1 MSVFSVYLVIGILV
15 ILSAWLPLFVGRLPV
30 SLPMLAVGIGVLL
43 AMLTGIN
50 DPYGNHT
57 TFALHLAEF
66 ALLVSVFGAGL
77 KIDRPF
83 SLRGWTSTW
92 RLLGLVMPLS
102 ILGCAVAGHWLLG
115 LALGQAVL
123 LGAMLAPT
131 DPVLASGFGAGPPG
145 QGDEGESKFTL
156 TSEAGLNDGLAFP
169 FVTLGLAWMGG
180 SAAHGLLHW
189 ALIDLLW
196 DVAGGVLIGV
206 ALGGLLV
213 AVNAVLPQHM
223 RLSASNSGLV
233 AVGLAFLAYSLT
245 IAAHANGFVAVFCE
259 AVALRNFSS
268 RYEYSQR
275 LNHAAEQFER
285 LSMVGV
291 LVFLG
296 IAIFKGQFAHIGIA
310 EIVFMVAV
318 LLVVRPVAVLIGCI
332 GSGKDR
338 WARAAL
344 GYFGIRGIASLY
356 YITYVAPRLSAG
368 TAQHLTGVVSLVI
381 LASVVLYGTT
391 AGVASHFL
399 IRDVPQPGEESAEEA
414 AQDEDRAAAR
424 SETERAAQGEGG

>member
-1 MSVFSVYLVIGILV
+1 MSAFTTYLVVGFLV
-15 ILSAWLPLFVGRLPV
+15 ILSAWVPLFVWRLPV

-43 AMLTGIN
+43 AMFTNIG

-57 TFALHLAEF
+57 PFALHLGEF

-83 SLRGWTSTW
+83 SFRGWVSTW
-92 RLLGLVMPLS
+92 RMLVLVMPLS
-102 ILGCAVAGHWLLG
+102 IAASAAAGYWLLG
-115 LALGQAVL
+115 LAVGPAVL

-131 DPVLASGFGAGPPG
+131 DPVLASGFGTGPPG
-145 QGDEGESKFTL
+145 KGDEGESKFTL

-169 FVTLGLAWMGG
+169 FVALGLAWMGAG
-180 SAAHGLLHW
+180 AEYGLLHW
-189 ALIDLLW
+189 ALIDLVW
-196 DVAGGVLIGV
+196 DVVGGVLVGV

-213 AVNAVLPQHM
+213 AVNALLPESM

-233 AVGLAFLAYSLT
+233 AVGLAFLAYSLAVA
-245 IAAHANGFVAVFCE
+245 IDANGFVAVFCQ

-285 LSMVGV
+285 LSMVGI

-296 IAIFKGQFAHIGIA
+296 VSIFKGQFAHIGIPDL
-310 EIVFMVAV
+310 VFMAVV
-318 LLVVRPVAVLIGCI
+318 LLAVRPVAVLLGCI
-332 GSGKDR
+332 GSGQDR

-356 YITYVAPRLSAG
+356 YVTYVAPRLSAG
-368 TAQHLTGVVSLVI
+368 AADHLTSVVSLVV

-391 AGVASHFL
+391 AGAAGRLL
-399 IRDVPQPGEESAEEA
+399 IQDVEQPGEESAEEA
-414 AQDEDRAAAR
+414 SQDDDRAAAHA
-424 SETERAAQGEGG
+424 EPAQAGQQGS